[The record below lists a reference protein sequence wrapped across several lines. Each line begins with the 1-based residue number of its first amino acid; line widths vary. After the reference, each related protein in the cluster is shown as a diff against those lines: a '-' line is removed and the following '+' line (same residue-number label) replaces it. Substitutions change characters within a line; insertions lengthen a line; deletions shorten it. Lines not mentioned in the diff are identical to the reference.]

1 MSLGF
6 QIKSFP
12 SQQRQRAAALLR
24 PTAAKLLYG
33 LLCGLLVACGGV
45 QFERAAGVQKY
56 RALPMGSPVTAQETI
71 DGLSTPVVVVGVLK
85 IDTKSKTETPDAA
98 EGTRVLKK
106 HAARFGCDAIVGA
119 AAKSTAKLF
128 KSKKKSL
135 GADGR
140 PVYEVVTTT
149 TWTHHWTAQCVRT
162 ASAPKEVV
170 MKRDK
175 YGRLRPAT
183 ATATASGAG
192 KTTSGGSTAAASG
205 STKSN
210 GKRTST
216 VTKATT
222 APKPAGTTTTTGS
235 KTEAKPTAGP
245 APLPPLDAGDPKL
258 ASEVARAFL
267 TFSRYAAT
275 ANAPMLCKLLDS
287 ERVYFDIR
295 TKEPAHVFKQDMTP
309 AKACESLKSG
319 KLAEY
324 LRDFGPAE
332 VHTEIPTLIP
342 SLFRVHG
349 GAFLKLDEARN
360 QLYRTKVTTSRKGKT
375 PLQCEMYSVL
385 PAGNLFKVML
395 DCRGVRS
402 YRLLLRR
409 DGPNDFKLMALTHL
423 R

>member
-6 QIKSFP
+6 QISSALSQPRRP
-12 SQQRQRAAALLR
+12 SASLVR
-24 PTAAKLLYG
+24 PAVAM
-33 LLCGLLVACGGV
+33 LLCGLLVACSGV
-45 QFERAAGVQKY
+45 QFERAAGVKVF
-56 RALPMGSPVTAQETI
+56 RTLPMGSTVTAQETV
-71 DGLSTPVVVVGVLK
+71 DGLQTPVIVVGVLK
-85 IDTKSKTETPDAA
+85 VDTKTKTEAPDAA
-98 EGTRVLKK
+98 EGVRLLKK
-106 HAARFGCDAIVGA
+106 HAARFGCDAVVGA
-119 AAKSTAKLF
+119 AAKSTAKVF
-128 KSKKKSL
+128 KSKTKSL

-140 PVYEVVTTT
+140 PVYTVVATTS
-149 TWTHHWTAQCVRT
+149 WTHHWSAQCIRT
-162 ASAPKEVV
+162 ASAPTEAVV
-170 MKRDK
+170 MRDK
-175 YGRLRPAT
+175 YGRVRPAT
-183 ATATASGAG
+183 TTASAG
-192 KTTSGGSTAAASG
+192 QATSGSSASSAG
-205 STKSN
+205 GDN
-210 GKRTST
+210 GKATGKGDET
-216 VTKATT
+216 QTKPA
-222 APKPAGTTTTTGS
+222 AKPAGTRATTTAVAEP
-235 KTEAKPTAGP
+235 KTTAP

-267 TFSRYAAT
+267 SFSRYAAT

-360 QLYRTKVTTSRKGKT
+360 QLYRTKLTASRKGKT